1 MRSIEPGFLG
11 LFLWTWGCVGLPITD
26 LDASTTGGTESTS
39 DTSSVDGGAS
49 TGGETSTGGA
59 TSTGGTQ
66 TGTSTGNGN
75 SASACSETFTACGGD
90 PTGTWDIIS
99 VCMQGDLAAA
109 ANASYAADSAA
120 CSSLCT
126 RATLAAHG
134 SVAYSAGSVQPNAVL
149 SLSETLE
156 MTAGCYVALFGSAW
170 NSASCAAVAQTLE
183 EQSGTTATCLAGNSV
198 CDCEYMDTTPANA
211 DTYTVSGTTLVASD
225 GSTTEF
231 CVQGSTMTQR
241 DSFGNNAYAVT
252 QYSKR

>member
-1 MRSIEPGFLG
+1 MQPIKPEFLG

-26 LDASTTGGTESTS
+26 LDASTTGGAASTS
-39 DTSSVDGGAS
+39 DTTSVGGG
-49 TGGETSTGGA
+49 TGTGGA
-59 TSTGGTQ
+59 TSMGGTQ
-66 TGTSTGNGN
+66 TSTSTGNGD
-75 SASACSETFTACGGD
+75 SSSACSETFTACGGD

-109 ANASYAADSAA
+109 ANVNYAADSVA

-126 RATLAAHG
+126 GATLAAHG
-134 SVAYSAGSVQPNAVL
+134 SVAYSAGSIQPNAVL

-156 MTAGCYVALFGSAW
+156 MTASCYAALFGGAW
-170 NSASCAAVAQTLE
+170 NSASCAAVAQMLE
-183 EQSGTTATCLAGNSV
+183 KQSGTTAACSAGKSV
-198 CDCEYMDTTPANA
+198 CDCVYMATTPASA
-211 DTYTVSGTTLVASD
+211 DTYTVNGSTLVASD

-241 DSFGNNAYAVT
+241 DSLGNNAYAVT